1 MGDACWKVFENDVR
15 NRFQKHAFAHVTA
28 VVEENRGGDYA

>member
-15 NRFQKHAFAHVTA
+15 NRFQEHAFAHVTD
-28 VVEENRGGDYA
+28 GY

>member
-15 NRFQKHAFAHVTA
+15 NRFQEHAFAHVTDGCWM
-28 VVEENRGGDYA
+28 R

>member
-15 NRFQKHAFAHVTA
+15 NRFLEHAFAHVTD
-28 VVEENRGGDYA
+28 GC